1 MRVAGLWIIPT
12 LGVLA
17 LLALAPSAH
26 AESAA
31 WTICAGQAIS
41 PEQRV
46 TSCTEVIEDLSE
58 IKERRAVAYSNRGN
72 VFTDQRDLDRAFADL
87 DNAIRLAPGYAPA
100 YNNRGRVH
108 GFREDFSRAI
118 ADYDEAIRLDP
129 QFALAYSNR
138 GYVWFQKIEYDR
150 AMADFNKAIAL
161 DPELAI
167 AYGNRAFLF
176 QRRRDTAHAI
186 EDFTTQIQLRPGV
199 LSYINRGNVYR
210 EINQLDLAAADYGEV
225 IRLAPTD
232 ARGWRNRGMIRLF
245 TGDNKGGLA
254 DYDMALRYDPA
265 NVISWYN
272 RGQAKMRLG
281 DKSGAIADY
290 RKALTLQPDLRL
302 ALDGLQ
308 RLGVKP

>member
-1 MRVAGLWIIPT
+1 MRVAKFWINPT

-17 LLALAPSAH
+17 WLAFAPSAH

-31 WTICAGQAIS
+31 WTICAGQAVS
-41 PEQRV
+41 PEQRA

-58 IKERRAVAYSNRGN
+58 IDERRAVAYSNRGN

-87 DNAIRLAPGYAPA
+87 DAAIRLAPGYAPA

-129 QFALAYSNR
+129 QLALAYSNR

-210 EINQLDLAAADYGEV
+210 EINSSTLPL
-225 IRLAPTD
+225 PT
-232 ARGWRNRGMIRLF
+232 
-245 TGDNKGGLA
+245 T
-254 DYDMALRYDPA
+254 
-265 NVISWYN
+265 
-272 RGQAKMRLG
+272 AK
-281 DKSGAIADY
+281 
-290 RKALTLQPDLRL
+290 
-302 ALDGLQ
+302 
-308 RLGVKP
+308 